1 MSKVYKL
8 EASTTTKK
16 KWTNL
21 VASDDTE
28 AMMDAFEYIMDE
40 AMSSPV
46 WEKGA
51 ITLTSPD
58 GRVVAEMGAKE

>member
-1 MSKVYKL
+1 MKNYKL
-8 EASTTTKK
+8 KASTTTKT
-16 KWTNL
+16 KWTYL

-46 WEKGA
+46 WAKGA
-51 ITLTSPD
+51 ITLTAPD
-58 GRVVAEMGAKE
+58 GRLVAEMGAK